1 MLTIYKCACCTQS
14 LSCVWLFVTPWTLPG
29 SSVHGILR
37 QEYWSGLPFP
47 SPGQSSQLRDRIHVS
62 CFSCLSR
69 LILYH
74 CATREA
80 LSRCLTHS
88 KCWRIFATIDY
99 DHPLRRRWDG
109 ISSVIQE
116 AHIHGLC
123 ACARARTHTHT
134 HTHTHQCSLGA
145 KLSIGLLSYL
155 KCILL

>member
-1 MLTIYKCACCTQS
+1 MHAVLSHSVVSDS
-14 LSCVWLFVTPWTLPG
+14 LWP
-29 SSVHGILR
+29 HGPHQAPLSMGFSR

-47 SPGQSSQLRDRIHVS
+47 SPGQSSQLRDRTHVS

-69 LILYH
+69 LILHH

-80 LSRCLTHS
+80 LSQCLTHS

-99 DHPLRRRWDG
+99 DQPLRWRWDG

-123 ACARARTHTHT
+123 AHAHVHTHTHT